1 VTQPVSVIRTP
12 SVWPFIGT
20 PWSSNTSSG
29 GTSGIVV
36 VLDVVVEVVLDV
48 VVVAGGAV
56 VVVVD
61 GDTVSVVGIVTSV
74 GAKSAEDDP
83 HAAAR
88 RLLSTATQATVRI
101 RDRLAFGP
109 GWAVD
114 HQPAAPRLEPLGV
127 PEILEKR
134 CLSTRALRAD
144 YEPDSTKGSAS
155 PAPLTEPL
163 SACAD
168 PTTQTMSRSSF
179 ADQLSRVG

>member
-1 VTQPVSVIRTP
+1 
-12 SVWPFIGT
+12 
-20 PWSSNTSSG
+20 
-29 GTSGIVV
+29 V

-101 RDRLAFGP
+101 RDRLAFGL
-109 GWAVD
+109 GWAGD
-114 HQPAAPRLEPLGV
+114 HPPAAPRLEPLGG
-127 PEILEKR
+127 
-134 CLSTRALRAD
+134 A
-144 YEPDSTKGSAS
+144 
-155 PAPLTEPL
+155 
-163 SACAD
+163 
-168 PTTQTMSRSSF
+168 
-179 ADQLSRVG
+179 

>member
-1 VTQPVSVIRTP
+1 M
-12 SVWPFIGT
+12 
-20 PWSSNTSSG
+20 
-29 GTSGIVV
+29 

-88 RLLSTATQATVRI
+88 RLLSTTTQATVRI
-101 RDRLAFGP
+101 KERLAFGH
-109 GWAVD
+109 GLAVD
-114 HQPAAPRLEPLGV
+114 HPPAAPRRAGQPKI
-127 PEILEKR
+127 PEMR
-134 CLSTRALRAD
+134 RLSTRALTAD